1 LSFFGKRLGSG
12 TGSAG
17 RNVLLTGVPRSGTT
31 LACHLLN
38 KVPDVVALHE
48 AMDISRFFGQTDSA
62 RIRRIVEKWC
72 AKTRES
78 VLTRG
83 IAPSRQVD
91 GKVPDNPW
99 SSTRTASGER
109 ERLVSKGEVTIDRPV
124 TPAFTL
130 VVKHPGLFTALIEHL
145 VPQYPLVAIVRN
157 PLSVLC
163 SWSTMDV
170 HMQDGRVPATERL
183 VPGLTAALEALP
195 DSTARQM
202 HVVNWY
208 FGRYAK
214 LVDPSRVLRYEDV
227 IGSRGKAL
235 GVVAPAAA
243 ALDENLTSRNKNEL
257 YAPQM
262 MQKFAARLR
271 DDDGPWRRFYDDASV
286 EALLR

>member
-1 LSFFGKRLGSG
+1 MSFFGKRPGSG
-12 TGSAG
+12 ARSGG
-17 RNVLLTGVPRSGTT
+17 RDVLLTGVPRSGTT

-48 AMDISRFFGQTDSA
+48 AMDVSRFFGQTDPA
-62 RIRRIVEKWC
+62 RIRRTVEKWC

-83 IAPSRQVD
+83 VAPSKQVG

-99 SSTRTASGER
+99 SSTRLPTGQR
-109 ERLVSKGEVTIDRPV
+109 ERLVTKGEVTIDRPM

-163 SWSTMDV
+163 SWSTMDPL
-170 HMQDGRVPATERL
+170 MQDGRVPATERL

-195 DSTARQM
+195 DSTSRQM

-214 LVDPSRVLRYEDV
+214 LLEPANVLRYEDV
-227 IGSRGKAL
+227 IATRGKAL
-235 GVVAPAAA
+235 GVVVPAAA
-243 ALDENLTSRNKNEL
+243 ALDETLTSRNKNEL

-262 MQKFAARLR
+262 MQTFAARLR
-271 DDDGPWRRFYDDASV
+271 ADDGPWRRFYDDASV
-286 EALLR
+286 DALL